1 MEKIRRDNKN
11 FKRLDLIVL
20 NTSLK
25 NYIASETKREAKAGV
40 LFLEYKL
47 LSNFGSGYINEIHFN
62 NVTISISNFVVKSDV
77 TIFNKNENIRLQL
90 SFMLE
95 GGKTIRVN
103 NNTNEINYSK
113 QTSYMAY
120 IESYSGYN
128 KIYANSPFKEVK
140 IKLPTTFLSHY
151 KLLEDINFKRMD
163 DNDLIVPMSSDIFSI
178 LLDLESNHV
187 KGISSK
193 IFLEAKVLEILAI
206 QIENYKK
213 NKTRSI
219 DVLSNKN
226 VEKLFY
232 LKQFLKENTNNN
244 YTVQQLSIK
253 TGLSENLIKTEFRKL
268 FNCTVN
274 TFFKQEKMNK
284 AKQLLQQTDLPIYQ
298 IADDVG
304 YKNATHFSAAFK
316 RFFKVNPKFFRQK

>member
-1 MEKIRRDNKN
+1 
-11 FKRLDLIVL
+11 
-20 NTSLK
+20 
-25 NYIASETKREAKAGV
+25 
-40 LFLEYKL
+40 
-47 LSNFGSGYINEIHFN
+47 
-62 NVTISISNFVVKSDV
+62 
-77 TIFNKNENIRLQL
+77 
-90 SFMLE
+90 MLE
-95 GGKTIRVN
+95 GEKTIRVN

-128 KIYANSPFKEVK
+128 RIYANSPFKEVK

-151 KLLEDINFKRMD
+151 KLLEDINFKSMD
-163 DNDLIVPMSSDIFSI
+163 DNDLIVSMSSDIFSI

-213 NKTRSI
+213 NKTQNI
-219 DVLSNKN
+219 DVLSNKT
-226 VEKLFY
+226 VEKLFH
-232 LKQFLKENTNNN
+232 LKQFLKENLNKN
-244 YTVQQLSIK
+244 YTIQQLSIK
-253 TGLSENLIKTEFRKL
+253 TGLTESLIKTEFKKL
-268 FNCTVN
+268 FNCSAN
-274 TFFKQEKMNK
+274 EFFKHEKMNR
-284 AKQLLQQTDLPIYQ
+284 AKHLLQQTDLPIYQ

-316 RFFKVNPKFFRQK
+316 RFFKENPKFFRQK

>member
-11 FKRLDLIVL
+11 FKRVDLIVL

-25 NYIASETKREAKAGV
+25 SYIATETKREARDGV

-62 NVTISISNFVVKSDV
+62 DVTISISNFVVKSDM

-95 GGKTIRVN
+95 GEKTIRVN

-120 IESYSGYN
+120 IESYRGYN

-140 IKLPTTFLSHY
+140 IKLPIAFLSHY
-151 KLLEDINFKRMD
+151 KLLEDINFKSMD

-213 NKTRSI
+213 NKTQSI

-226 VEKLFY
+226 VEKLFH
-232 LKQFLKENTNNN
+232 LKQFLKENLNKN
-244 YTVQQLSIK
+244 YTIQQLSIK

-274 TFFKQEKMNK
+274 VFFKQEKMNK

-316 RFFKVNPKFFRQK
+316 RFFKEKPKFFRQK

>member
-103 NNTNEINYSK
+103 NNINEINYSK

-226 VEKLFY
+226 VEKLFH
-232 LKQFLKENTNNN
+232 LKQFLKENLNKN
-244 YTVQQLSIK
+244 YTIQQLSIK
-253 TGLSENLIKTEFRKL
+253 TGLSENLIKTEFKKL
-268 FNCTVN
+268 FNCSVN
-274 TFFKQEKMNK
+274 AFFKHEKMNK
-284 AKQLLQQTDLPIYQ
+284 AKYLLQQTDLPIYQ

-316 RFFKVNPKFFRQK
+316 RFFKENPKSFR

>member
-1 MEKIRRDNKN
+1 LEKIRRDNKN
-11 FKRLDLIVL
+11 FKQVDLIVL

-25 NYIASETKREAKAGV
+25 SYIATETKREARDGV

-47 LSNFGSGYINEIHFN
+47 LSNFGSGCINEIHFN
-62 NVTISISNFVVKSDV
+62 DVTISISNFVVKSDM

-95 GGKTIRVN
+95 GEKTIRVN

-128 KIYANSPFKEVK
+128 KIYAYSPFKEVK
-140 IKLPTTFLSHY
+140 IKLSTTFLSHY
-151 KLLEDINFKRMD
+151 KLLEDINFKSMD

-213 NKTRSI
+213 NKTQNI
-219 DVLSNKN
+219 DVLSNKT
-226 VEKLFY
+226 VEKLFH
-232 LKQFLKENTNNN
+232 LKQFLKENLNKN
-244 YTVQQLSIK
+244 YTIQQLSIK

-274 TFFKQEKMNK
+274 ELFKYEKMNR
-284 AKQLLQQTDLPIYQ
+284 AKYLLQQTDLPIYQ

-316 RFFKVNPKFFRQK
+316 RFFKENPKFFRQK

>member
-11 FKRLDLIVL
+11 FKRVDLIVL

-25 NYIASETKREAKAGV
+25 SYIATETKREARGGV

-103 NNTNEINYSK
+103 NNINEINYSK

-128 KIYANSPFKEVK
+128 KIYANCPFKEVK
-140 IKLPTTFLSHY
+140 IKLPIAFLSHY
-151 KLLEDINFKRMD
+151 KLLEDINFKSMD
-163 DNDLIVPMSSDIFSI
+163 DNDLIVPMSNDIFSI

-213 NKTRSI
+213 SQTLSI

-226 VEKLFY
+226 VEKLFH
-232 LKQFLKENTNNN
+232 LKQFLKENLNKN
-244 YTVQQLSIK
+244 YTMQQLSIK
-253 TGLSENLIKTEFRKL
+253 AGLSENLIKTEFRKL

-274 TFFKQEKMNK
+274 AFFKQEKMNK

-316 RFFKVNPKFFRQK
+316 RFFKENPKFFRQK

>member
-11 FKRLDLIVL
+11 FKRVDLIVL

-25 NYIASETKREAKAGV
+25 SYIASETKRETRDGV
-40 LFLEYKL
+40 IFSEYKL
-47 LSNFGSGYINEIHFN
+47 LSNFGSGYINEMHFN

-95 GGKTIRVN
+95 GGKAIRVN

-151 KLLEDINFKRMD
+151 KLLEGVNFKKID

-213 NKTRSI
+213 NKTQNI
-219 DVLSNKN
+219 DALSNKT
-226 VEKLFY
+226 VEKLFH
-232 LKQFLKENTNNN
+232 LKQFLKENLNKN
-244 YTVQQLSIK
+244 YTIQQLSIK
-253 TGLSENLIKTEFRKL
+253 TGLSENLIKTEFKKL

-274 TFFKQEKMNK
+274 AFFKHEKMNK
-284 AKQLLQQTDLPIYQ
+284 AKDLLQHTDLPIYQ

-316 RFFKVNPKFFRQK
+316 RFFKENPKFFRQK